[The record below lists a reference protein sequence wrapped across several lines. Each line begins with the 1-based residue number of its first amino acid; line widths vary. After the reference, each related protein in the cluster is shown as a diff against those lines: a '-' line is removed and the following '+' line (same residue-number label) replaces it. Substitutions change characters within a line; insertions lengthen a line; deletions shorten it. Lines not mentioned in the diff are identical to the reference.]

1 MTESRGLEIT
11 VNPGSFAAVPE
22 VLLESAVR
30 RTLAEEGIP
39 AAEFSVTLLDDT
51 AIGALN
57 REYLGKDRPT
67 DVIAFSLGDGPEP
80 LGDVY
85 IGMDQALRQAGELGV
100 SPEEELVRLAVHGT
114 LHVLGYDHPEGSDRT
129 GSAMFVLQER
139 LVRLVMEGG
148 SGA

>member
-1 MTESRGLEIT
+1 MTASPGLEIF

-30 RTLAEEGIP
+30 RTLAEGGVS
-39 AAEFSVTLLDDT
+39 AAEISVTLLDDA
-51 AIGALN
+51 AISALN

-67 DVIAFSLGDGPEP
+67 DVIAFALGDGPDP

-100 SPEEELVRLAVHGT
+100 TPEEELVRLAVHGT
-114 LHVLGYDHPEGSDRT
+114 LHVLGHDHPEGSERT
-129 GSAMFVLQER
+129 GSPMFILQER
-139 LVRLVMEGG
+139 LVSLILQSG